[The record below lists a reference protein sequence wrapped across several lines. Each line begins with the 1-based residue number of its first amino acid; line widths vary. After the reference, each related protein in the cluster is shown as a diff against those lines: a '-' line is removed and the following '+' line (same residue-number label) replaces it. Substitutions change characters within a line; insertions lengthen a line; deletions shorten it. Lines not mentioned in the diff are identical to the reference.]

1 MVRVTPSPASF
12 LQLQKKTTY
21 VSVDSQTVRA
31 GAGSVQLLSVSGA
44 GEVTDLA
51 IRILATGTLNDT
63 TVTVEINV
71 DGTPKTFF
79 LSWFNFFADGKETY
93 SIKILKWDLTTSEI
107 KFALRGITFS
117 KSFTVSASTAQ
128 KDITVSILAVISQ
141 PAGG

>member
-21 VSVDSQTVRA
+21 ISVDSQTVRA
-31 GAGSVQLLSVSGA
+31 GGSPVTLLSVSGA
-44 GEVTDLA
+44 GEVADLA
-51 IRILATGTLNDT
+51 IRILATGALDDS
-63 TVTVEINV
+63 TVTIEINV

-79 LSWFNFFADGKETY
+79 LNWFNFFADGKETY

-107 KFALRGITFS
+107 KFALRGIAFS
-117 KSFTVSASTAQ
+117 KSLSITVWSSA
-128 KDITVSILAVISQ
+128 KDITVSVLAVISQ

>member
-21 VSVDSQTVRA
+21 VSVDSQTVTA
-31 GAGSVQLLSVSGA
+31 GGSPVTLLNVTGA
-44 GEVTDLA
+44 GEVADLV
-51 IRILATGTLNDT
+51 IRILATGALDDK
-63 TVTVEINV
+63 TVAIEISV

-79 LSWFNFFADGKETY
+79 LNWFNFFADGKETY
-93 SIKILKWDLTTSEI
+93 SIKILKWDPTTSEV

-117 KSFTVSASTAQ
+117 KSLTITIQSSA
-128 KDITVSILAVISQ
+128 KDITVSMLTVINQ